1 LTWAAPIKS
10 SPRYQIQEASF
21 LAGLRRFWIVVNVRR
36 LGICLRQMK
45 VVDLGGPDQIQPPLP
60 NSEGQ
65 LFSWPSSFL
74 GSGKC
79 QEGGDL
85 PAADEGR

>member
-1 LTWAAPIKS
+1 
-10 SPRYQIQEASF
+10 
-21 LAGLRRFWIVVNVRR
+21 
-36 LGICLRQMK
+36 MK

-65 LFSWPSSFL
+65 LFSWPSSFS
-74 GSGKC
+74 GSDKY
-79 QEGGDL
+79 QEARDL